1 MAEGNLRGLHILE
14 AMSGMKQ
21 PVSLSAI
28 AERMGLSETQ
38 AFRTLKSL
46 EEEGYVDHLGR
57 RGYRLGSRAV
67 ALAILLGPRPALM
80 RVVQPV
86 VARLVATTAESAAMH
101 LRSGRHRVLVMGV
114 PKPNSPL
121 RETVSLGERA
131 PLTSG
136 CAGQVILAHLPE
148 DQQAEILA
156 AARPTTEGRTTADR
170 LALLAR
176 IRGQGYAL
184 SHGENH
190 PGVRGIAVALLDPTD
205 GTPLGSLTIASPDV
219 RLPEARTRM
228 LAGMLKAAAQDL
240 APRLANLVGPH
251 SSGDLSAL
259 DVTVQDLLNTG
270 QTADLTP
277 R

>member
-21 PVSLSAI
+21 PVSLAAV

-46 EEEGYVDHLGR
+46 EAEGYVDHLGR

-80 RVVQPV
+80 RAVQPV
-86 VARLVATTAESAAMH
+86 VTRLVATTAESAAMH
-101 LRSGRHRVLVMGV
+101 LRSGGHRVLVMGV
-114 PKPNSPL
+114 PKPDSPL
-121 RETVSLGERA
+121 RESVSLGERA

-136 CAGQVILAHLPE
+136 CAGQVILAHLPP

-156 AARPTTEGRTTADR
+156 ARPAAERRPIADR
-170 LALLAR
+170 LAR
-176 IRGQGYAL
+176 IREQGYAL

-205 GTPLGSLTIASPDV
+205 GTPLGSLTIASPDE
-219 RLPEARTRM
+219 RLPEARTLM
-228 LAGMLKAAAQDL
+228 LAGILTSAARDL

-251 SSGDLSAL
+251 SSGHLSAL
-259 DVTVQDLLNTG
+259 DVTVQDLLNTDR
-270 QTADLTP
+270 AEPD